1 MIYAAIVTLLIL
13 NLVLGRAQR
22 GWYNLNGANLHF
34 NLGYEETLVISL
46 CIYYRWLFIRWLFP
60 SFPQLYVFVSE
71 TKENIVPGKSAKRL
85 CG

>member
-1 MIYAAIVTLLIL
+1 MTFH
-13 NLVLGRAQR
+13 QMT
-22 GWYNLNGANLHF
+22 F
-34 NLGYEETLVISL
+34 P
-46 CIYYRWLFIRWLFP
+46 FP